1 MPILDEKGKIV
12 GVLSAVTYLT
22 SMSDVLGIS
31 AGDPG
36 EEIFVVD
43 ERGLALAA
51 PLLQRTDSL
60 TDLRGSPPVQ
70 RLLHGQDG
78 AMAFT
83 DSSGTEWFAQAV
95 KLSNG
100 WSIVCQIPKQAVIAQ
115 SKEMMRTA
123 YALAVSALLF
133 LAGLGGLVAKK
144 MTRPIREL
152 TGAADD
158 LACGN
163 WSRRVRGDGADELG
177 RLASSFNKMA
187 GHLEAAYRQAE
198 ARSLE
203 LQKANEALQ
212 ASEERY
218 ALAIRG
224 ANDGLWDWD
233 LKTGRV
239 HYSARW
245 KEMLGCEDAQIGDSL
260 QHWISRVHPDDLES
274 IHTAIAAHREQV
286 TPHFEV
292 EHRLLHTDGRYR
304 WMLARGTAVWDGA
317 GQATRMAG
325 SLTDVTARR
334 EAEEQLLEDA
344 LHDALTGMPN
354 RVLFCDRLERSLS
367 RMTRDPDHA
376 FTVLFLDVDRFKGIN
391 DSLGHGVGDQLL
403 IAFARRISSSLR
415 PSDTFARLGGDEFT
429 ILLEDPREPDDAVS
443 VATRILNVLKEPFN
457 LDSHEVFISTSIG
470 IAHSGTRY
478 SRPQEVPRDADI
490 AMYRAKAKGKNC
502 YEVFDVGMHT
512 RAVKLLQMENDLRR
526 AIDRKEFELFYQPII
541 RMNSGKVRAFEAL
554 IRWRHP
560 VQGLIPPNDFI
571 PMAEETGLIIPI
583 GWWVLEQA
591 CLQAVQW
598 HAIRPDQ
605 LIDMNVNLSGK
616 QFSQPDLVDHVVR
629 ILNETGLPAQHLI
642 LEMTES
648 VVMENPEATAA
659 TLRHLKDL
667 GVQLNIDDFGTG
679 YSSLAHLQRF
689 PVDTMKID
697 RSFVAQMIE
706 RPENAEIIRTI
717 VHLAHSLNMK
727 VTAEGIESPEQLAQ
741 LELLNCENAQGFLF
755 SRPLDSKSATELL
768 RQWSPENAAR
778 LVASPATS
786 SI

>member
-1 MPILDEKGKIV
+1 MIVALILVAGPILLSAVLWLGWQSARLAELSADQHMANQAASVADNVERWDHYFVMALENLRGQPDILNMYPPDQIPVLQQMQKSYERLAIVRVTRADGISVARTDGTAPMDYGDRDWFKACMGGRSVTREALITKTGHKAALNFSMPILDEKGKIV

-344 LHDALTGMPN
+344 LHERADGDAEPRAL
-354 RVLFCDRLERSLS
+354 LRS
-367 RMTRDPDHA
+367 A
-376 FTVLFLDVDRFKGIN
+376 GAVAV
-391 DSLGHGVGDQLL
+391 
-403 IAFARRISSSLR
+403 A
-415 PSDTFARLGGDEFT
+415 
-429 ILLEDPREPDDAVS
+429 DDA
-443 VATRILNVLKEPFN
+443 
-457 LDSHEVFISTSIG
+457 G
-470 IAHSGTRY
+470 SG
-478 SRPQEVPRDADI
+478 SRVYGA
-490 AMYRAKAKGKNC
+490 
-502 YEVFDVGMHT
+502 F
-512 RAVKLLQMENDLRR
+512 
-526 AIDRKEFELFYQPII
+526 
-541 RMNSGKVRAFEAL
+541 SGRGS
-554 IRWRHP
+554 
-560 VQGLIPPNDFI
+560 VQGN
-571 PMAEETGLIIPI
+571 
-583 GWWVLEQA
+583 
-591 CLQAVQW
+591 
-598 HAIRPDQ
+598 
-605 LIDMNVNLSGK
+605 
-616 QFSQPDLVDHVVR
+616 
-629 ILNETGLPAQHLI
+629 
-642 LEMTES
+642 
-648 VVMENPEATAA
+648 
-659 TLRHLKDL
+659 
-667 GVQLNIDDFGTG
+667 
-679 YSSLAHLQRF
+679 
-689 PVDTMKID
+689 
-697 RSFVAQMIE
+697 
-706 RPENAEIIRTI
+706 
-717 VHLAHSLNMK
+717 
-727 VTAEGIESPEQLAQ
+727 
-741 LELLNCENAQGFLF
+741 
-755 SRPLDSKSATELL
+755 
-768 RQWSPENAAR
+768 
-778 LVASPATS
+778 
-786 SI
+786 